1 MVTDVTRRW
10 MREFATLRQEAAKL
24 RPRDGS
30 DATIRDL
37 LDRALQ
43 LADAIREDA
52 AGCHQRCAA
61 LAAEV
66 RAAHARVDTV
76 FDNLPMAVVTTDLHG
91 VIQSGNRAAAGLFGR
106 SHTLKDQLLLHYA
119 EDRTGFTD
127 LLQRARVSEEVV
139 TATLRIRPRERAA
152 VDVTIAALLDARDA
166 DYGTLLWFLR
176 PEAVQ
181 PRVLESLR
189 PPSTRKRL
197 APDTQ
202 PRL

>member
-1 MVTDVTRRW
+1 
-10 MREFATLRQEAAKL
+10 MREFAALRQEAAKL
-24 RPRDGS
+24 RARDGA
-30 DATIRDL
+30 DGPVRDL

-52 AGCHQRCAA
+52 AVCHQRCAA
-61 LAAEV
+61 LAEEV
-66 RAAHARVDTV
+66 REAHARTDAV
-76 FDNLPMAVVTTDLHG
+76 FDNLPMAVVTTDLQG
-91 VIQSGNRAAAGLFGR
+91 LIQSGNRAAGVLFGR

-119 EDRTGFTD
+119 EDRTGFAD

-139 TATLRIRPRERAA
+139 SATIRIRPRERAA

-166 DYGTLLWFLR
+166 ARGTLLWFLR

-181 PRVLESLR
+181 TRVPEPLR
-189 PPSTRKRL
+189 TPPARRRTASVN
-197 APDTQ
+197 Q